1 VLLVEVIDTRERTP
15 ARARMLVDLATQ
27 TQGCADPVAVAWEAG
42 EGGAPTASEAACVQ
56 PGKGRGWPKWPKGEG
71 LAGMRGGAAT
81 TPGCR
86 EGAAAGRGGPAA
98 KSRPTA
104 LERTADERRWCRG
117 AGEES
122 ADKRGRRRS
131 VAVVE
136 DDRWRGSMDEAPR
149 RRGWRRPTSLRPCL
163 GRAGA
168 APRRRSQPPGRRR
181 GHRCLVTRLH
191 AVRRRVVARVGAG
204 MGAPAHLRHAPS
216 EPGAA
221 ALRLGSHARAE
232 LRGVAPVVGA
242 ALGGRRSLPGSA
254 AAQVGGGCWVGESR
268 RRLQWEGRR
277 ARLGGRRPPPGGKDE
292 PPRRRRLVLGMAA
305 AVGWVTAVGGE
316 GETLDLILSYHVE
329 E

>member
-1 VLLVEVIDTRERTP
+1 
-15 ARARMLVDLATQ
+15 
-27 TQGCADPVAVAWEAG
+27 
-42 EGGAPTASEAACVQ
+42 
-56 PGKGRGWPKWPKGEG
+56 
-71 LAGMRGGAAT
+71 MRGGAAT

-98 KSRPTA
+98 RSRPTT
-104 LERTADERRWCRG
+104 LERTTDERRRRRG

-122 ADKRGRRRS
+122 ADERGRRRS
-131 VAVVE
+131 VP
-136 DDRWRGSMDEAPR
+136 WPR
-149 RRGWRRPTSLRPCL
+149 RTGGADPWTRHPGGGWRRPTSLRQRL

-181 GHRCLVTRLH
+181 GHCCLVTRLR
-191 AVRRRVVARVGAG
+191 AVRRRAVARVGAG
-204 MGAPAHLRHAPS
+204 VGAPTQGATRTCAAPS

-242 ALGGRRSLPGSA
+242 TPGGRRSLPGSA

-268 RRLQWEGRR
+268 RRLHWEGRR

-292 PPRRRRLVLGMAA
+292 PPRGRRLVLGMAA

-316 GETLDLILSYHVE
+316 GETLDLIL
-329 E
+329 